1 MQDIRGFLLL
11 LFILPLQHQG
21 IFQDSQDLSDLV
33 THLGSEMCSYSLK
46 AQQMSI
52 NTDTVLL
59 GNEAI
64 TGLKYQASTQLCHE
78 KLLRT

>member
-64 TGLKYQASTQLCHE
+64 TGFKVPG
-78 KLLRT
+78 